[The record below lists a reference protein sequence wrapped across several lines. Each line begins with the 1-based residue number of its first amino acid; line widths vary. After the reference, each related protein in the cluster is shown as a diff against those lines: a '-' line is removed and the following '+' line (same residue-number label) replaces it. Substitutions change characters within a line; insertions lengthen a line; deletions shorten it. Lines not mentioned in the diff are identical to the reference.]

1 MNGCG
6 ARGNR
11 SRRRRHRRVGRG
23 GGGGGRICGDPI
35 DIGRGVAFKE
45 SLIEQLEFLLTRR
58 N

>member
-11 SRRRRHRRVGRG
+11 SRRRRHRVGR